1 MTVRTPLT
9 TALLLLVLPLNSA
22 IAADRGEGWR
32 SFGRQGFI
40 CIHRPSSPVS
50 CHQAKQ
56 ATTRLSAIPI
66 LSAPPSE
73 DPATTTPPEPLI
85 SEEPKPADTDKDSPE
100 RP

>member
-9 TALLLLVLPLNSA
+9 TALLLLVLPLNSVM
-22 IAADRGEGWR
+22 AADRGEGWR

-40 CIHRPSSPVS
+40 CIHRPSSPVA

-56 ATTRLSAIPI
+56 ATTRLSATPI
-66 LSAPPSE
+66 LSVPPSE
-73 DPATTTPPEPLI
+73 DPPTTTPPEPLI
-85 SEEPKPADTDKDSPE
+85 TEEPQPADTDKDNPE